1 MEPSAQEEAVMVR
14 GVLGTQTDAA
24 ADEEVRTNLWTEEA
38 FAAAFRAVV
47 ARLTAMGMTTFGSG
61 EKLTSLATWATPLT
75 PEHAH

>member
-38 FAAAFRAVV
+38 FAAALRAVV

-61 EKLTSLATWATPLT
+61 EKLTSLAT
-75 PEHAH
+75 

>member
-1 MEPSAQEEAVMVR
+1 MVR
-14 GVLGTQTDAA
+14 GLLGSQTDAA
-24 ADEEVRTNLWTEEA
+24 AEEDVRTNLWTEEV

-75 PEHAH
+75 PEHARQYRLL